1 MIHVAMTSFPLAAEL
16 PVPDLPM
23 SPLMRAI
30 VHLRLSGFGYKRI
43 ARELRISRERARDY
57 AQAADLGGVRGC
69 MPPRRTRPATV
80 RATSCARC
88 GRAIAIRKGG
98 RPARFC
104 SRRCRDA
111 TNCTTRKARRKAARD
126 RSRGVGGTAG
136 PNGSAGSERD
146 ELASAPPRSPGGG

>member
-1 MIHVAMTSFPLAAEL
+1 MIRAMTWIPLAADL

-43 ARELRISRERARDY
+43 AREVGISRERARDY
-57 AQAADLGGVRGC
+57 AHTADLGRVRGY
-69 MPPRRTRPATV
+69 MPPRRELSAIV

-88 GRAIAIRKGG
+88 GGAIAIRERG
-98 RPARFC
+98 RPATFC
-104 SRRCRDA
+104 LRRCRDA
-111 TNCTTRKARRKAARD
+111 TNCTTRKARREEARD
-126 RSRGVGGTAG
+126 ESRGVVGTAG

-146 ELASAPPRSPGGG
+146 ELASAPPRPPGGG

>member
-1 MIHVAMTSFPLAAEL
+1 MTWFPLAAGL
-16 PVPDLPM
+16 PVPGLPM

-30 VHLRLSGFGYKRI
+30 VHLRLNGFGYKRI
-43 ARELRISRERARDY
+43 ARELGISRERARDY
-57 AQAADLGGVRGC
+57 AQAADLGGVRGY
-69 MPPRRTRPATV
+69 MPPRRKRPATV

-88 GRAIAIRKGG
+88 GGAIAIRKRG

-111 TNCTTRKARRKAARD
+111 TNCMTRKARREAVSDK
-126 RSRGVGGTAG
+126 SRGVVGMAG

-146 ELASAPPRSPGGG
+146 ELASAPPRPPGGG